1 MLQTILN
8 TLRSKDWP
16 LHVASNKILKDI
28 GAQKH
33 AQDNTLEN
41 MDALNN
47 RQYNTLKNMTVWGH
61 GKCSTLVDMYF
72 AIMAT

>member
-8 TLRSKDWP
+8 TLSLKEWP
-16 LHVASNKILKDI
+16 HHVASNKILKDI
-28 GAQKH
+28 GAQKY

-47 RQYNTLKNMTVWGH
+47 RQYSALKT
-61 GKCSTLVDMYF
+61 
-72 AIMAT
+72 

>member
-8 TLRSKDWP
+8 TLSLKEWS
-16 LHVASNKILKDI
+16 LHVASNKILEDI

-33 AQDNTLEN
+33 DQDNTLEN

-47 RQYNTLKNMTVWGH
+47 RQYSTLKNMTVWGH

-72 AIMAT
+72 SIMAT